1 MRRTPN
7 SVHST
12 KREA

>member
-1 MRRTPN
+1 MPGN

-12 KREA
+12 GHV